1 MYSSPESSTN
11 WTDEVKQLLISLA
24 CSCLLLVG
32 GCSQDSGSERPK
44 NHAGNIAKRVEA
56 VDAQIRELAYTLE
69 RTGSLKAKRRVQLY
83 NQEEGRLVDVRYYEG
98 DAVKKDDLLI
108 QLDDRLLRAELDKA
122 RATRRQAKENRNR
135 IKTLQSKRMAS
146 DDERLQAVTNL
157 LIATAE
163 LDLLQARFEYTRIRA
178 PFNGIVTQRL
188 AEPGDIAPKHT
199 HLMTIID
206 PATLVIRL
214 ELSELALAQLDTGTP
229 VKVVIDALGSTPV
242 AGLITRIFPTV
253 DERTRLGQIEIS
265 LSNLPKGIREGQFSR
280 VFLSTPARQRLT
292 LPFNAIRRDKQG
304 EFVYRVM
311 NNKAQQTP
319 VRTGLRQ
326 SGLVEILDGIEAND
340 SIIIRGFL
348 GLKDGQPVDVIKPDS
363 IEQASHDKPD
373 N

>member
-1 MYSSPESSTN
+1 M
-11 WTDEVKQLLISLA
+11 KQLLITLTFSYLF
-24 CSCLLLVG
+24 LVS
-32 GCSQDSGSERPK
+32 GCSQDLGPERSQQ
-44 NHAGNIAKRVEA
+44 HTGNVAKRVET
-56 VDAQIRELAYTLE
+56 VDARIVELAYTLE

-98 DAVKKDDLLI
+98 DAVIKDDLLI

-122 RATRRQAKENRNR
+122 RATRQQAKENRNR
-135 IKTLQSKRMAS
+135 IRTLQSKRMAS

-163 LDLLQARFEYTRIRA
+163 LDLFQARFEYTRIRA

-199 HLMTIID
+199 HLMTLID

-214 ELSELALAQLDTGTP
+214 ELSELALAQLDTNTP
-229 VKVVIDALGSTPV
+229 VKIIIDALGNTPV

-253 DERTRLGQIEIS
+253 DERTRLGQVEIS
-265 LSNLPKGIREGQFSR
+265 LSRLPEGIREGQFSR
-280 VFLSTPARQRLT
+280 VYLSTPAKQRLT

-304 EFVYRVM
+304 EFVFRVID
-311 NNKAQQTP
+311 NKAQQTP
-319 VRTGLRQ
+319 VRTGLHQ
-326 SGLVEILDGIEAND
+326 SGLVEILEGLEAGD

-348 GLKDGQPVDVIKPDS
+348 GLKDNQSVEVIKPDS
-363 IEQASHDKPD
+363 MEQASRDKPEK
-373 N
+373 